1 MLCQRPGSRE
11 SFQLC
16 IYPPPLLPGT
26 FCCSDSCC
34 HEPCAP
40 QELLPSCPGISFPGE
55 FWCNPTAGAGCRP
68 GSASLTSPQD
78 PSRSS
83 ADPGRISPPH
93 SVCRKITAK
102 KGSVARGGGREG
114 GRFLPSKAN
123 VSAAEFAST
132 LCLQEHYTTIRII
145 PNSTAIQRRCK
156 EKHPQNP
163 GRTKEGFPSA
173 PSGNSWD
180 KWLQPE
186 AGEAYFIYLVW
197 GCLWVLGAVPFAS
210 SNIQALPER
219 SAFLPAPPGP
229 WETLAL
235 HIPVR
240 DGWDAVRIPG
250 KQQAEPIHR
259 LHSPE
264 IKTVSERLVPHRC
277 AAQPPQRSFSRKQKA
292 AENASE
298 RLRPGFPAGSV
309 GTEHSTPAGELLQTT
324 ASVLI
329 LTQARWLFNHNRG
342 QHRCCPRSKRG

>member
-1 MLCQRPGSRE
+1 MRGRFRPRTANSARALLPELLPCSGSRE

-55 FWCNPTAGAGCRP
+55 FHCNPTASAACRP
-68 GSASLTSPQD
+68 GSASLTSPRD

-156 EKHPQNP
+156 EKQPQNP

-180 KWLQPE
+180 KRLRPE
-186 AGEAYFIYLVW
+186 AGEAYFNIFGVGVPVGPW
-197 GCLWVLGAVPFAS
+197 GCSLWH
-210 SNIQALPER
+210 

-235 HIPVR
+235 HIPVW

-250 KQQAEPIHR
+250 KQQGRA
-259 LHSPE
+259 HSSPPLSRNKDGVRATRSSSLCSTAFPE
-264 IKTVSERLVPHRC
+264 ELFKETESSRERFR
-277 AAQPPQRSFSRKQKA
+277 A
-292 AENASE
+292 AEAGIPRGICGHRALDSNGRTAANDSFGVHSD
-298 RLRPGFPAGSV
+298 PGRV
-309 GTEHSTPAGELLQTT
+309 
-324 ASVLI
+324 VI
-329 LTQARWLFNHNRG
+329 
-342 QHRCCPRSKRG
+342 